1 MAWTTMHFAVG
12 MGCAGALAGT
22 ACVIFRRGWRY
33 LPAAMTAGGVWA
45 LVPDMPR
52 VFREDFPSLP
62 FASVLGDSSFERA
75 LHRVGD
81 LFCFHNQL
89 DAQTHQYAL
98 AGFALVLILYNLS
111 IGLLMF
117 LEHRERLSI
126 GNRAWNAHQYHLVD
140 RSHRKRRRGR
150 HKHHDH
156 HHTTQHPPP
165 PVAPEPAPEPAAPL
179 AAPQPPAPPANWC
192 NDDDPVIHRINPDDV
207 EDTG

>member
-62 FASVLGDSSFERA
+62 FAGILGASSIERA

-89 DAQTHQYAL
+89 DAQPQQYAL

-117 LEHRERLSI
+117 LERREHYSI
-126 GNRAWNAHQYHLVD
+126 GNRAWDAHRDHLPHQH
-140 RSHRKRRRGR
+140 HRHR
-150 HKHHDH
+150 HNHHHHHDR
-156 HHTTQHPPP
+156 TQHPPL
-165 PVAPEPAPEPAAPL
+165 PVAPELASAPAAPL
-179 AAPQPPAPPANWC
+179 ATPEPPKLPPDWC
-192 NDDDPVIHRINPDDV
+192 DDDDPVIHRINPDDV